1 MPVRVDGDDAT
12 ARHHTPSDYDDIPRM
27 TSASNT
33 SNTRPFASSI
43 IDFLTTGHVSSRPD
57 CLDLYRTQCCHGK
70 MVRNLS
76 GS

>member
-1 MPVRVDGDDAT
+1 MSVRVDGDDAT
-12 ARHHTPSDYDDIPRM
+12 ARPHAPSDCDDIPRM

-33 SNTRPFASSI
+33 SNARPFASSI
-43 IDFLTTGHVSSRPD
+43 IDFLTTDHVTPRPD
-57 CLDLYRTQCCHGK
+57 CLDLYPTQCCHGK